1 MADVVFY
8 FCIFRSFWKNAD
20 SLTTV
25 SNKQYFAQPLEVF
38 LDGFIRKILKGMN
51 ILEGII
57 LWLVFVVRESAN
69 KLLLQVVEL
78 LTLVALL

>member
-25 SNKQYFAQPLEVF
+25 SNQQYFAQPLEVF
-38 LDGFIRKILKGMN
+38 LDGFIRKILKGM
-51 ILEGII
+51 I